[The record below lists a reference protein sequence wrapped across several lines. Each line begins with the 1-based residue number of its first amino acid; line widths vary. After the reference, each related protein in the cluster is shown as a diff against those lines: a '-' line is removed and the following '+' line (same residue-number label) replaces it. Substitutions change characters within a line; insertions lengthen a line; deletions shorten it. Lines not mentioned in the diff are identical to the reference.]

1 MRVLSFLVLSFF
13 FHSFCFAYVVI
24 LKSGKRIE
32 GQLLGEDSTTLQLKD
47 AGGIVLSFKKSLID
61 EAATN
66 SANTALEKNDSKN
79 FSPSLKPSKHVYT
92 NDDISRMPEL
102 SVIEGDT
109 QASPYTNVDELE
121 TPLTRADPKEERS
134 WRNRAAS
141 LKKELARLRE
151 RRIQAEASC
160 EKSRQNASN
169 RLASPQKKPVN
180 MLSIFEQS
188 SACKMLEEIGRQ
200 IQDAEER
207 WDDFETEAR
216 RAEVPWQ
223 WLD

>member
-1 MRVLSFLVLSFF
+1 
-13 FHSFCFAYVVI
+13 VI

-32 GQLLGEDSTTLQLKD
+32 GQFLGEDSSTLQLKD
-47 AGGIVLSFKKSLID
+47 AGGIVLSFKKTILD
-61 EAATN
+61 ESATDAAN
-66 SANTALEKNDSKN
+66 AAPVKNDFKNSTLVHKTSKRI
-79 FSPSLKPSKHVYT
+79 YT
-92 NDDISRMPEL
+92 NDDISKMPEL
-102 SVIEGDT
+102 SVIQGDGYESSN
-109 QASPYTNVDELE
+109 AEVEALD

-134 WRNRAAS
+134 WRGRAAS

-169 RLASPQKKPVN
+169 HLASPQKKPVN
-180 MLSIFEQS
+180 LLSIFEQS
-188 SACKMLEEIGRQ
+188 SACKMLDEIDRQ
-200 IQDAEER
+200 ILDAEER